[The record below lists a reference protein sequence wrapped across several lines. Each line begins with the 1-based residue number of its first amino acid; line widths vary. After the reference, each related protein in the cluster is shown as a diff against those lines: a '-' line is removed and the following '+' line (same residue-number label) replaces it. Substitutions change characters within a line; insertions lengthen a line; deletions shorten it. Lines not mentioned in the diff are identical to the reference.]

1 MAIACPNFEA
11 LKDLHNSANNLLY
24 SPMIQQ
30 GLVHDRQE
38 KWVHQVSEASL
49 RMLDVCGISKDLLL
63 MVKERLRDL
72 QSLLRRVSSDQE
84 ADIDNKMGAYNC
96 YRKKLKQETL
106 KCLNSFKGIKKNK
119 SSMCICTAQPL
130 LESSPIYM
138 DHNLRVVVDVL
149 RQVRVT
155 AVSIVETLLSLISIP
170 WLDRKS
176 ATSTT
181 KSIFIKAKFMLYDI
195 CDATA
200 LQSASKRLD
209 AVEIAIQDLEAE
221 LDCMFRR
228 LIHTRV
234 ALLNILTTTN

>member
-1 MAIACPNFEA
+1 
-11 LKDLHNSANNLLY
+11 
-24 SPMIQQ
+24 
-30 GLVHDRQE
+30 
-38 KWVHQVSEASL
+38 
-49 RMLDVCGISKDLLL
+49 
-63 MVKERLRDL
+63 
-72 QSLLRRVSSDQE
+72 
-84 ADIDNKMGAYNC
+84 MGAYNC

-106 KCLNSFKGIKKNK
+106 KCLNSFKGINKNK
-119 SSMCICTAQPL
+119 SSMCICTSQPL

-176 ATSTT
+176 ATTTT
-181 KSIFIKAKFMLYDI
+181 KSIFIKAKFMRPRWSWGNRQRVYDI

-234 ALLNILTTTN
+234 ALLNILTTTS